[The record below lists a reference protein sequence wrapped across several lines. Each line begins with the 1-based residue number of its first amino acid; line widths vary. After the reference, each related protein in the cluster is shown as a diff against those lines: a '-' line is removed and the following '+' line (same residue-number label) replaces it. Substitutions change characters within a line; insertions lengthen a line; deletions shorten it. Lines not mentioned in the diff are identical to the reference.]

1 MESARSAFHAQLAT
15 VMDSLL
21 AAAVCEIA
29 KIFEGSLREQQ
40 EELVQKSEE
49 ISALRGRL
57 EKAERK
63 HRAKVGVGDQCDA
76 ACGDREARGKAQRQ
90 TLAGL
95 RASVCGKTCRPLVI
109 TIVIISIIMKYL
121 N

>member
-57 EKAERK
+57 EKAEKK

-76 ACGDREARGKAQRQ
+76 SSGDGRGKLQRQ
-90 TLAGL
+90 TPSGL
-95 RASVCGKTCRPLVI
+95 RALVI
-109 TIVIISIIMKYL
+109 LWVDKRRPIS
-121 N
+121 

>member
-49 ISALRGRL
+49 ISVLRGRL
-57 EKAERK
+57 EKAEKK
-63 HRAKVGVGDQCDA
+63 HRAKVGAGDQGELSS
-76 ACGDREARGKAQRQ
+76 GDREGRGKQHRP
-90 TLAGL
+90 TPSGL
-95 RASVCGKTCRPLVI
+95 RASVCDLRQNKCRP
-109 TIVIISIIMKYL
+109 IIMIIIYL
-121 N
+121 DL

>member
-40 EELVQKSEE
+40 DELVQKTEE

-57 EKAERK
+57 EKAEKK

-76 ACGDREARGKAQRQ
+76 ASGDREGRGKLQRQ
-90 TLAGL
+90 SLSGL
-95 RASVCGKTCRPLVI
+95 RASVIFMARQTKVNII
-109 TIVIISIIMKYL
+109 TIS

>member
-57 EKAERK
+57 EKAEKK

-76 ACGDREARGKAQRQ
+76 ASGDREGRGKPLRQ
-90 TLAGL
+90 TLSGL
-95 RASVCGKTCRPLVI
+95 RAS
-109 TIVIISIIMKYL
+109 S
-121 N
+121 

>member
-57 EKAERK
+57 EKAEKK
-63 HRAKVGVGDQCDA
+63 HRAKVGVGDQGEA
-76 ACGDREARGKAQRQ
+76 PSGDREARGKQQRQ
-90 TLAGL
+90 TLSGL
-95 RASVCGKTCRPLVI
+95 RASVFHFKMKHCRPTMTTL
-109 TIVIISIIMKYL
+109 
-121 N
+121 